1 MLKRIAW
8 ILASIFALVIVAPD
22 RSAFGSGFAFAAAGA
37 QASKS
42 KAKTKAQAKT
52 QAKAKNQAK
61 AKAKS
66 KDHVTQDNSDALS
79 AFMSSPTFTRV
90 TDSVPSAVEAGPLF
104 PLRGGLVCQRM
115 TQMVKIDGQ
124 NVHASALM
132 CRHPNGVWK
141 IAVPPDMRDAA
152 TARGSA
158 SAGPPKPDPK
168 KGSVPRPSPTGSPVA
183 KAG

>member
-22 RSAFGSGFAFAAAGA
+22 RSAFGSGFAFAAAAA
-37 QASKS
+37 QASKG
-42 KAKTKAQAKT
+42 KAKS
-52 QAKAKNQAK
+52 NDP
-61 AKAKS
+61 AKS
-66 KDHVTQDNSDALS
+66 KDQVTQDNTDALS
-79 AFMSSPTFTRV
+79 AFVSSPLFTRV
-90 TDSVPSAVEAGPLF
+90 AETVPSTVQAGPLF
-104 PLRGGLVCQRM
+104 PLRGGLLCQRM
-115 TQMVKIDGQ
+115 TQTVKIDGQ

-141 IAVPPDMRDAA
+141 IAVPPDMKDAA

-158 SAGPPKPDPK
+158 STGPPKPESK

>member
-22 RSAFGSGFAFAAAGA
+22 RSAFGSGFAFAAAAA
-37 QASKS
+37 QASKG
-42 KAKTKAQAKT
+42 KAKS
-52 QAKAKNQAK
+52 NDP
-61 AKAKS
+61 AKS
-66 KDHVTQDNSDALS
+66 KDQVTQDNTDALS
-79 AFMSSPTFTRV
+79 AFVSSPLFTRV
-90 TDSVPSAVEAGPLF
+90 AETVPSTVEAGPLF
-104 PLRGGLVCQRM
+104 PLRGGLLCQRM
-115 TQMVKIDGQ
+115 TQTVKIDGQ

-141 IAVPPDMRDAA
+141 IAVPPDMKDAA

-158 SAGPPKPDPK
+158 STGPPKPESK

>member
-1 MLKRIAW
+1 MLKRISW

-42 KAKTKAQAKT
+42 KQ
-52 QAKAKNQAK
+52 
-61 AKAKS
+61 KAKS
-66 KDHVTQDNSDALS
+66 KDPVTQDNSDALS
-79 AFMSSPTFTRV
+79 AFMASPTFTRV
-90 TDSVPSAVEAGPLF
+90 AETVPSTVEAGPLF

-115 TQMVKIDGQ
+115 TQTVKIDGQ

-141 IAVPPDMRDAA
+141 IAVPPDMKDAA

>member
-8 ILASIFALVIVAPD
+8 ILASIFALVVIAPD

-42 KAKTKAQAKT
+42 KSKARIM
-52 QAKAKNQAK
+52 
-61 AKAKS
+61 
-66 KDHVTQDNSDALS
+66 QDNSDALS
-79 AFMSSPTFTRV
+79 AFMASPLFTRV
-90 TDSVPSAVEAGPLF
+90 AETVPSTVEAGPLF
-104 PLRGGLVCQRM
+104 PLRGGLLCQRM
-115 TQMVKIDGQ
+115 TQTVKIDGQ

-141 IAVPPDMRDAA
+141 IAVPPDMQDA
-152 TARGSA
+152 TAAKGSA
-158 SAGPPKPDPK
+158 AGSSKSGSK
-168 KGSVPRPSPTGSPVA
+168 KNPVPRPSPTGSPVA

>member
-52 QAKAKNQAK
+52 QAK

-168 KGSVPRPSPTGSPVA
+168 KGSVPRPSHTGSPVA

>member
-22 RSAFGSGFAFAAAGA
+22 RSAFGSGFAFAAAAA
-37 QASKS
+37 QASKG
-42 KAKTKAQAKT
+42 KAKS
-52 QAKAKNQAK
+52 NDP
-61 AKAKS
+61 AKS
-66 KDHVTQDNSDALS
+66 KDQVTQDNTDALS
-79 AFMSSPTFTRV
+79 AFVSSPLFTRV
-90 TDSVPSAVEAGPLF
+90 AETVPSTVEAGPLF
-104 PLRGGLVCQRM
+104 PLRGGLFCQRM
-115 TQMVKIDGQ
+115 TQTVKIDGQ

-141 IAVPPDMRDAA
+141 IAVPPDMKDAA

-158 SAGPPKPDPK
+158 STGPPKPESK

>member
-8 ILASIFALVIVAPD
+8 ILASIFALVVIAPD

-42 KAKTKAQAKT
+42 KSKAPF
-52 QAKAKNQAK
+52 
-61 AKAKS
+61 
-66 KDHVTQDNSDALS
+66 TQDNGDALS
-79 AFMSSPTFTRV
+79 AFMASPVFTRV
-90 TDSVPSAVEAGPLF
+90 ADTVPSTVEAGPVF
-104 PLRGGLVCQRM
+104 PLRGGLLCQRM
-115 TQMVKIDGQ
+115 TQTVKIDGQ

-141 IAVPPDMRDAA
+141 IAVPPDMKDAA
-152 TARGSA
+152 TTRAPP
-158 SAGPPKPDPK
+158 AGPPKPDSK
-168 KGSVPRPSPTGSPVA
+168 RNSVPRPFPTGSPVA

>member
-52 QAKAKNQAK
+52 QAK

-115 TQMVKIDGQ
+115 TQMVKIAGQ

>member
-52 QAKAKNQAK
+52 QAK

-168 KGSVPRPSPTGSPVA
+168 KGSVPRPSPTCSPVA

>member
-22 RSAFGSGFAFAAAGA
+22 RSAFGSGFAFAAAAA
-37 QASKS
+37 QASKG
-42 KAKTKAQAKT
+42 KAKS
-52 QAKAKNQAK
+52 NDP
-61 AKAKS
+61 AKS
-66 KDHVTQDNSDALS
+66 KDQVTQDNTDALS
-79 AFMSSPTFTRV
+79 AFVSSPLFTRV
-90 TDSVPSAVEAGPLF
+90 AETVPSTVEAGPLF
-104 PLRGGLVCQRM
+104 PLRGGLLCQRM
-115 TQMVKIDGQ
+115 TQTVKIDGQ

>member
-1 MLKRIAW
+1 MPMLKRISW

-37 QASKS
+37 QASKG
-42 KAKTKAQAKT
+42 KTKVKVKAGAKTK
-52 QAKAKNQAK
+52 
-61 AKAKS
+61 S
-66 KDHVTQDNSDALS
+66 KDQVTQDNSDALS
-79 AFMSSPTFTRV
+79 AFMSSPIFTRIAD
-90 TDSVPSAVEAGPLF
+90 TVPSTVEAGPLF
-104 PLRGGLVCQRM
+104 PLRGGLLCQRM
-115 TQMVKIDGQ
+115 TQTIKIDGQ
-124 NVHASALM
+124 SVHASALM